1 MTHLEC
7 RGTAKVRKDEI
18 ESLSMQLLRE
28 KGQVSF
34 FLSKN
39 HVLYKLHQVSSLKY
53 EVDTRKKTTKDLEG
67 KLVSCPLDQHLKKRG
82 TQQYIAL

>member
-1 MTHLEC
+1 MVRPFDKMTTTYLEC

-34 FLSKN
+34 FLSKS
-39 HVLYKLHQVSSLKY
+39 HVLYKLN
-53 EVDTRKKTTKDLEG
+53 
-67 KLVSCPLDQHLKKRG
+67 
-82 TQQYIAL
+82 

>member
-1 MTHLEC
+1 MLRPFVKMTHLEF

-34 FLSKN
+34 FPSKSHKQVEPGELVEVRGGHQEEDDEGPGGEAGQLSN
-39 HVLYKLHQVSSLKY
+39 
-53 EVDTRKKTTKDLEG
+53 
-67 KLVSCPLDQHLKKRG
+67 
-82 TQQYIAL
+82 